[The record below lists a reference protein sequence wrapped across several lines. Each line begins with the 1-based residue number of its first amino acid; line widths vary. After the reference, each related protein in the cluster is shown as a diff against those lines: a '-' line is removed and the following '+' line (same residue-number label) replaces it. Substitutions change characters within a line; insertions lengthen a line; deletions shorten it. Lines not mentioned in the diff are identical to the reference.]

1 MKLYDMPRIPLRL
14 FLGVQILLFGIVS
27 LIEGRTPSSFVGT
40 DEGHVYVW
48 AWMIALA
55 GGGLVLSCSLDLLVM
70 WAHGGGHKVDKG
82 IVAFLRQ
89 FRFHGYILAGAV
101 WGGFGYLTMFDGLY
115 TVVDLQTPV
124 YMAFLAWVALEDACR
139 TREVHQG
146 HERRF
151 PNSIL
156 H

>member
-14 FLGVQILLFGIVS
+14 FLGVQILLFGLVS
-27 LIEGRTPSSFVGT
+27 LIGGRTPSSFVETG
-40 DEGHVYVW
+40 DGHAY
-48 AWMIALA
+48 AWSLMIILA
-55 GGGLVLSCSLDLLVM
+55 GTCLLLSCSLDLLVM
-70 WAHGGGHKVDKG
+70 WAHGGGRKVDKG
-82 IVAFLRQ
+82 VVVFLRQ

-124 YMAFLAWVALEDACR
+124 YMVFLAWVALEDACR
-139 TREVHQG
+139 TREVQQG

-151 PNSIL
+151 PHSIL